1 MSTVKQIAITV
12 VTVSA
17 VVALIFRTPLRPIVT
32 GIK

>member
-1 MSTVKQIAITV
+1 MGTIKQVAITI
-12 VTVSA
+12 VTVGA